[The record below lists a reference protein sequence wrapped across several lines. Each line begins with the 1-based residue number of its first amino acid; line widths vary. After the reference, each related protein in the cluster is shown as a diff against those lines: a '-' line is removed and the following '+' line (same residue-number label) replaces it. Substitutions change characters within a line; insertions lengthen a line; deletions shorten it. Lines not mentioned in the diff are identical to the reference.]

1 MSDQDGIAIVGMS
14 CRFPGALD
22 AAAYWSALRNGTDGI
37 SRFSADELL
46 AAGAPADQVR
56 RPEYVPARG
65 VLGGGDRFDWAYF
78 GYSRADAA
86 RIDPQQR
93 VLLECAANALDDAAL
108 DPHRFQGWVG
118 VFGGVDSGTPRLED
132 DGGDVLARMIGRE
145 KDYAATRIAYKLGLR
160 GPAVTVQ
167 SACST
172 SLVAVH
178 MACQSLLSYECD
190 AALAGGAALWL
201 PQTRGYLY
209 REGHVLSRDGRCRP
223 FDADATGMLT
233 SSGVGVVVL
242 KRLADALEQG
252 DRVVAVI
259 RGSAIN
265 NDGGEK
271 VGFTTPAFAG
281 QRDVIRMAM
290 AQADADPAD
299 IRYVEAH
306 GTGTRVGDPI
316 EVAALAAAFG
326 NAPRPEHCWIG
337 SVKSNLGHTGAASGV
352 AGLIKTALMLQGR
365 ELVPTLHYQSPNPE
379 LRLAETPFR
388 VCAQRGP
395 LAQDG
400 PLLASVSSFGL
411 GGTNAHAVLE
421 APAVDTRP
429 PARPVPRLFAL
440 SAATPGALERLREDT
455 ARRLEDADP
464 PRMDDV
470 ARTLAVG
477 RREHPHRLAVRAAD
491 ADGLAVALRE
501 TVPSPTVPAAT
512 RTAFL
517 FPGQGTLRPGAG
529 RAAYALLPRFRE
541 AFDEVAGLAEARFGT
556 RLTTLLD
563 PDTDPG
569 RVRDTG
575 FQHLGLFT
583 LGYALAEQFAAWG
596 VTPEG
601 MLGHS
606 LGEYV
611 AAACAGVWTLP
622 DALALVQERGRVMQ
636 EIAEGRMLAVIAD
649 RETADSLLGPA
660 LDTGKYWVAIDSTD
674 HTVVSGKPEHI
685 AALHTSL
692 EAQEVTT
699 RLLDFDRGA
708 HSPLMDP
715 GTAALRA
722 AVAATTTRGG
732 APRIVSNLTGAWARP
747 EDFGDPDYWAD
758 HMCGTVRLTDSF
770 GTLLDEGCN
779 VFLELGP
786 GASLS
791 RGVRRHKDWDADG
804 TAVTLLGPSPKE
816 EREAL
821 LQALGTLWQRGLPIP
836 LEELAVEP
844 GSMPVSLPP
853 HPLEPSPCTAPS
865 ARTTPSGQG
874 PRTTDTPGT
883 GDPLTHERW
892 VQTPAAGAGHH
903 DLVVV
908 AAGPEPG
915 ADPGRPPARPR
926 AGTPGDVLTDG
937 FLAALTGADPVG
949 PTVRLGAGELGRV
962 PQAVAEPAA
971 TAPLVVVVPDGPA
984 DDACTAGLDELADRT
999 EATLLVLA
1007 PGAAGFPARGGN
1019 GPLTAW
1025 ADHRARRG
1033 GTWPV
1038 YVLDPGTGEAPG
1050 LPPALSADAH
1060 VYAWNHGHWWSRT
1073 EAPLPRPQTEP
1084 APSPVVAVV
1093 APGRAGARH
1102 AAELAAAGLRVG
1114 AFAAG
1119 TAGTAETGPAIAGAL
1134 GDVRWRHAGERL
1146 SQRPDL
1152 NAHLDDYCAALIAR
1166 FVLGRA
1172 VLEPGT
1178 RVAAD
1183 ELRRR
1188 LDPDRRHPLVVDF
1201 FLRTLRSRGWL
1212 HGTDEKFT
1220 VDAGAAGLTA
1230 AALDRREALGELPGL
1245 RLMLEEVA
1253 EAFPD
1258 VFDGRREPVSVL
1270 WPDGEETHLRERLR
1284 DNAPAVYD
1292 ASAALDALADTVRA
1306 AGRAAHDD
1314 APLRVLEIGAGH
1326 GNFTWRLLEQWP
1338 DRGAAEYHVTDV
1350 SPLQARRAEVRGA
1363 ELGLTGLRFGTF
1375 DITRDPVE
1383 QGLAPGTYD
1392 LVVGYNVVHIAPR
1405 VRDALR
1411 GLGRLLRP
1419 GGLLGL
1425 VELTRVPLWNDML
1438 NSLAPG
1444 WWDFDDDLRQDSIHL
1459 DEAAWRQALDETGFT
1474 GVRVLPDTED
1484 ADHALFLATAA
1495 AHSDTARETHPAAHL
1510 AAETRRLLPDRTVD
1524 AVVLLA
1530 DGADP
1535 RPAADLRADL
1545 RDDPSWD
1552 GGDIWLVSEDPPAGA
1567 DWRTAAARGLLDP
1580 PESTEPARGHHLR
1593 LPRLDAPHLRWL
1605 PSLIGRDG
1613 VPGVVRVSAAATPP
1627 LPTTPA
1633 TGHLPEGDADVRAAA
1648 AEARDAEA
1656 SGARTPGA
1664 HDDGPARLLGELWC
1678 EVLGVPRAD
1687 TTDEFFALGGE
1698 SLMAVYFLTQIRER
1712 LDVRVTMADFMA
1724 APTYGQLLDT
1734 VRRALPQQ
1742 PRPGSGTV
1750 EPAVAGPAPAGLI
1763 TFRATGSRTPAF
1775 FVAPA
1780 AGSSLCYRELAGLLD
1795 DDQPFYGLDSPG
1807 LEDGTRPLYRFQD
1820 LAAHHIAA
1828 IRRVR
1833 PHGPYVLGGWS
1844 IGAMVA
1850 HEMARRFQAMGEQ
1863 VELLVFVDG
1872 LLPHTHGWP
1881 VATRP
1886 KHLVH
1891 NLWYHLQASADAV
1904 RGPGRDTGLG
1914 KTLALTNGTQAGGR
1928 RPGGLQGLGPA
1939 FVRVHNAGI
1948 RAMLRYRPY
1957 PVRCPVVL
1965 FKAGMDAPQRARLR
1979 DRLAP
1984 LYPAGLRV
1992 EPAAG
1997 DHWTLLSHDHV
2008 GRLAEAVDRELA
2020 GLREKRR

>member
-1 MSDQDGIAIVGMS
+1 MSDQDGIAIVGTA

-22 AAAYWSALRNGTDGI
+22 TAAYWAALRNGKDGI
-37 SRFSADELL
+37 SRFSTDELL
-46 AAGAPADQVR
+46 AAGAPADLVR

-108 DPHRFQGWVG
+108 DPRRFQGWVG
-118 VFGGVDSGTPRLED
+118 VFGGVDSGTPQPET
-132 DGGDVLARMIGRE
+132 DGGDVLARMIGRD

-172 SLVAVH
+172 SLVSVH

-223 FDADATGMLT
+223 FDAAATGMLT

-242 KRLADALEQG
+242 KRLADALENG

-265 NDGGEK
+265 NDGSEK
-271 VGFTTPAFAG
+271 IGFTTPAFAG

-306 GTGTRVGDPI
+306 GTGTRVGDPV
-316 EVAALAAAFG
+316 EVSALAAAFG
-326 NAPRPEHCWIG
+326 NAPRPERCWIG

-379 LRLAETPFR
+379 LRLEETPFR
-388 VCAQRGP
+388 VCTERGP

-421 APAVDTRP
+421 APAVDRRP
-429 PARPVPRLFAL
+429 PARPVPRLIAL
-440 SAATPGALERLREDT
+440 SAATPAALERLREDT

-477 RREHPHRLAVRAAD
+477 RRQHPHRLAVRATDSGEVA
-491 ADGLAVALRE
+491 AALRE
-501 TVPSPTVPAAT
+501 TAPSPAASAAT
-512 RTAFL
+512 RAAFL

-529 RAAYALLPRFRE
+529 RAAHALLPRFRE
-541 AFDEVAGLAEARFGT
+541 AFDEVADLAAARFGT
-556 RLTTLLD
+556 RLTSLLD
-563 PDTDPG
+563 PDTDPDQ
-569 RVRDTG
+569 VRDTG
-575 FQHLGLFT
+575 FQQLGLFA
-583 LGYALAEQFAAWG
+583 LGYALAEQFTAWG
-596 VTPEG
+596 VVPEG
-601 MLGHS
+601 MLGQS
-606 LGEYV
+606 VGEYV
-611 AAACAGVWTLP
+611 AAACAGVWALP
-622 DALALVQERGRVMQ
+622 DALALVQERGRAMR
-636 EIAEGRMLAVIAD
+636 EIAQGRMLAVMAE
-649 RETADSLLGPA
+649 RETVRRLLERAP
-660 LDTGKYWVAIDSTD
+660 DTGTFWVATDSTD
-674 HTVVSGKPEHI
+674 HTVVSGQPEHI

-692 EAQEVTT
+692 EAQGATT
-699 RLLDFDRGA
+699 RLLDVACAA

-715 GTAALRA
+715 AAAALRA
-722 AVAATTTRGG
+722 AVAATTTRDGEY
-732 APRIVSNLTGAWARP
+732 RVVSNLTGAWART
-747 EDFGDPDYWAD
+747 EDFGNPEYWAD
-758 HMCGTVRLTDSF
+758 HLCGTVRLTDSF
-770 GTLLDEGCN
+770 GTLLDAGCN
-779 VFLELGP
+779 VFVELGP
-786 GASLS
+786 GVSLS
-791 RGVRRHKDWDADG
+791 RGVRRHKNWDADG
-804 TAVTLLGPSPKE
+804 AAVTLLGPAPKD
-816 EREAL
+816 ERAAL
-821 LQALGTLWQRGLPIP
+821 LQALGTLWQHGLPIP
-836 LEELAVEP
+836 LDEIAVEP
-844 GSMPVSLPP
+844 GAIPVSLPP
-853 HPLEPSPCTAPS
+853 HPLEPSSCTDLSQP
-865 ARTTPSGQG
+865 ARPRQG
-874 PRTTDTPGT
+874 PGTAAAPGT

-892 VQTPAAGAGHH
+892 VQTAAAGVGHH

-908 AAGPEPG
+908 AAGPQPE
-915 ADPGRPPARPR
+915 ADPERPPAPPR
-926 AGTPGDVLTDG
+926 AKTPDTILTDG

-949 PTVRLGAGELGRV
+949 PTVRLGAGELGRIW
-962 PQAVAEPAA
+962 QAVAEPAA

-984 DDACTAGLDELADRT
+984 DEACVAGLDELADRT
-999 EATLLVLA
+999 EATLLVVS
-1007 PGAAGFPARGGN
+1007 PGTAGFPARGS
-1019 GPLTAW
+1019 GPLAAW

-1033 GTWPV
+1033 GKWPV

-1050 LPPALSADAH
+1050 LPPVLSADAR
-1060 VYAWNHGHWWSRT
+1060 VYAWNQGHWWSRT
-1073 EAPLPRPQTEP
+1073 DAPLPQPQTEAA
-1084 APSPVVAVV
+1084 APPPVVAVV
-1093 APGRAGARH
+1093 APDRAGARH
-1102 AAELAAAGLRVG
+1102 AAELAAAGVRVG

-1119 TAGTAETGPAIAGAL
+1119 TAGTAGSDPATAGAV
-1134 GDVRWRHAGERL
+1134 GDVRWRHEGERL

-1172 VLEPGT
+1172 ALEPGA

-1188 LDPDRRHPLVVDF
+1188 LDPDQRLPLVVEF

-1212 HGTDEKFT
+1212 HGTGEKFT
-1220 VDAGAAGLTA
+1220 VDAGAADLTA
-1230 AALDRREALGELPGL
+1230 AALDHREALGEVPGL

-1292 ASAALDALADTVRA
+1292 ASAALDALTDTLRA

-1326 GNFTWRLLEQWP
+1326 GNFTWRLLEDWP

-1350 SPLQARRAEVRGA
+1350 SPLQVRRAEARGA
-1363 ELGLTGLRFGTF
+1363 ELGLTGMRFNTF

-1392 LVVGYNVVHIAPR
+1392 IVVGYNVVHVAPR
-1405 VRDALR
+1405 VRHALQ

-1438 NSLAPG
+1438 NSLSPG

-1459 DEAAWRQALDETGFT
+1459 DESAWRRALDETGFT

-1495 AHSDTARETHPAAHL
+1495 APPDTSRETHPAAHL
-1510 AAETRRLLPDRTVD
+1510 AAETRRQLPDRQVD

-1530 DGADP
+1530 DGGDP
-1535 RPAADLRADL
+1535 RPAADLWAGL
-1545 RDDPSWD
+1545 RDDLPWD
-1552 GGDIWLVSEDPPAGA
+1552 GAEVWLLSEDPPAGT
-1567 DWRTAAARGLLDP
+1567 DWRTDAARCLLDP
-1580 PESTEPARGHHLR
+1580 PEGTEPARRHHLR
-1593 LPRLDAPHLRWL
+1593 LPRMDAPHLRWL

-1613 VPGVVRVSAAATPP
+1613 VPGVVRLSAAAALP
-1627 LPTTPA
+1627 LPA
-1633 TGHLPEGDADVRAAA
+1633 GAASGDLSEAAGAERAEA
-1648 AEARDAEA
+1648 AEDHGTEA
-1656 SGARTPGA
+1656 SGAAAPGA
-1664 HDDGPARLLGELWC
+1664 HDDGPARILGELWC

-1687 TTDEFFALGGE
+1687 MADEFFALGGE
-1698 SLMAVYFLTQIRER
+1698 SLMAVYFLTQLRER

-1724 APTYGQLLDT
+1724 ATTYGQLLET
-1734 VRRALPQQ
+1734 VRRTLPQQ
-1742 PRPGSGTV
+1742 PGPRSGPA
-1750 EPAVAGPAPAGLI
+1750 EPAAAGPAPAGLI
-1763 TFRATGSRTPAF
+1763 TFRSTGSRTPAF

-1807 LEDGTRPLYRFQD
+1807 LEDGTRPLHRFQD
-1820 LAAHHIAA
+1820 MAAHHIEA

-1863 VELLVFVDG
+1863 VELLVCVDG
-1872 LLPHTHGWP
+1872 VLPHTGGWP

-1891 NLWYHLQASADAV
+1891 NLWYHLQASAGAV

-1914 KTLALTNGTQAGGR
+1914 KTLALTPGTQAEGR
-1928 RPGGLQGLGPA
+1928 RPGLTAQGLGPA
-1939 FVRVHNAGI
+1939 FVRVHNASI

-1965 FKAGMDAPQRARLR
+1965 FKAGMDAPQRALLR

-1992 EPAAG
+1992 EPAPG
-1997 DHWTLLSHDHV
+1997 DHWTLLSHDNV
-2008 GRLAEAVDRELA
+2008 GRLAEAVDRELS
-2020 GLREKRR
+2020 GLREDRR

>member
-1 MSDQDGIAIVGMS
+1 MNVRPESRPSLDGMS
-14 CRFPGALD
+14 LTPALAGSRWEDDLKFGLTANVQLANGRLEAALSYRGDHLSQEQARELAAGLAELLDQFPQALDRPVASLVPDLMPVRDASAAPAPVRPPQYRDAVRLGLGPSGSPADDPGLDFWARYLHDAPAYLPMPVPKEPEEHRSLPVPLTDGVLPRLRALQAEHGVSLYMVAAAALATVLYRWTGQDDIVFGTPVSTREEGFEDVLGPCLNTVVIRCRRGRVDTPAAVLRQVRECVLQAFEHQRTPFERVVDRLNPQRRPSRAPYIDVTLTMESPEGSASLHGLRLDRLEIAQTHETLGKFGLALAVTQTGDQLSVTLNHRGDRIGARDADAFARSLGLVLDAFACAPDRSLATLDLATAAAGPADDGAYGGPQVTVAGMSAADLERSIAAVWREVLSVSHVGSSDNFFDLGGNSMLLSTLHNRLRTELHADLPIRHLFQFPTVGSLAAALAGTAPASEASSDDEFRQRARRGRRSRPAAGRRGWTASERPGRDRDRRHVLPVPGALD

-732 APRIVSNLTGAWARP
+732 APRIVSNLTGAWSRP

-1038 YVLDPGTGEAPG
+1038 YVLDPGTGEAP
-1050 LPPALSADAH
+1050 AC
-1060 VYAWNHGHWWSRT
+1060 R
-1073 EAPLPRPQTEP
+1073 PRCRPTP
-1084 APSPVVAVV
+1084 TSTPGTTVTGGRGRKHRC
-1093 APGRAGARH
+1093 PGRRPSRRPRRWWRWWRRAGREHGTPPNWPPRDCGSARSPPGPQ
-1102 AAELAAAGLRVG
+1102 APPKPGRRLPEPSATCAG
-1114 AFAAG
+1114 
-1119 TAGTAETGPAIAGAL
+1119 
-1134 GDVRWRHAGERL
+1134 
-1146 SQRPDL
+1146 
-1152 NAHLDDYCAALIAR
+1152 
-1166 FVLGRA
+1166 
-1172 VLEPGT
+1172 GT
-1178 RVAAD
+1178 RGSGCPSA
-1183 ELRRR
+1183 
-1188 LDPDRRHPLVVDF
+1188 
-1201 FLRTLRSRGWL
+1201 RTSTHTWTTTVPRSS
-1212 HGTDEKFT
+1212 
-1220 VDAGAAGLTA
+1220 
-1230 AALDRREALGELPGL
+1230 PGSSS
-1245 RLMLEEVA
+1245 A
-1253 EAFPD
+1253 
-1258 VFDGRREPVSVL
+1258 GRRWS
-1270 WPDGEETHLRERLR
+1270 
-1284 DNAPAVYD
+1284 
-1292 ASAALDALADTVRA
+1292 
-1306 AGRAAHDD
+1306 
-1314 APLRVLEIGAGH
+1314 
-1326 GNFTWRLLEQWP
+1326 
-1338 DRGAAEYHVTDV
+1338 
-1350 SPLQARRAEVRGA
+1350 
-1363 ELGLTGLRFGTF
+1363 
-1375 DITRDPVE
+1375 
-1383 QGLAPGTYD
+1383 
-1392 LVVGYNVVHIAPR
+1392 
-1405 VRDALR
+1405 
-1411 GLGRLLRP
+1411 
-1419 GGLLGL
+1419 
-1425 VELTRVPLWNDML
+1425 
-1438 NSLAPG
+1438 
-1444 WWDFDDDLRQDSIHL
+1444 
-1459 DEAAWRQALDETGFT
+1459 
-1474 GVRVLPDTED
+1474 
-1484 ADHALFLATAA
+1484 
-1495 AHSDTARETHPAAHL
+1495 
-1510 AAETRRLLPDRTVD
+1510 
-1524 AVVLLA
+1524 
-1530 DGADP
+1530 
-1535 RPAADLRADL
+1535 
-1545 RDDPSWD
+1545 
-1552 GGDIWLVSEDPPAGA
+1552 
-1567 DWRTAAARGLLDP
+1567 
-1580 PESTEPARGHHLR
+1580 
-1593 LPRLDAPHLRWL
+1593 
-1605 PSLIGRDG
+1605 
-1613 VPGVVRVSAAATPP
+1613 
-1627 LPTTPA
+1627 
-1633 TGHLPEGDADVRAAA
+1633 
-1648 AEARDAEA
+1648 
-1656 SGARTPGA
+1656 
-1664 HDDGPARLLGELWC
+1664 
-1678 EVLGVPRAD
+1678 
-1687 TTDEFFALGGE
+1687 
-1698 SLMAVYFLTQIRER
+1698 
-1712 LDVRVTMADFMA
+1712 
-1724 APTYGQLLDT
+1724 
-1734 VRRALPQQ
+1734 
-1742 PRPGSGTV
+1742 
-1750 EPAVAGPAPAGLI
+1750 PAPASRRTSCGAVW
-1763 TFRATGSRTPAF
+1763 TRTG
-1775 FVAPA
+1775 
-1780 AGSSLCYRELAGLLD
+1780 
-1795 DDQPFYGLDSPG
+1795 
-1807 LEDGTRPLYRFQD
+1807 GTRWWWTSSCAPSAPGAGCTAPTRSSPSTP
-1820 LAAHHIAA
+1820 
-1828 IRRVR
+1828 VR
-1833 PHGPYVLGGWS
+1833 P
-1844 IGAMVA
+1844 A
-1850 HEMARRFQAMGEQ
+1850 
-1863 VELLVFVDG
+1863 
-1872 LLPHTHGWP
+1872 
-1881 VATRP
+1881 
-1886 KHLVH
+1886 
-1891 NLWYHLQASADAV
+1891 
-1904 RGPGRDTGLG
+1904 
-1914 KTLALTNGTQAGGR
+1914 
-1928 RPGGLQGLGPA
+1928 
-1939 FVRVHNAGI
+1939 
-1948 RAMLRYRPY
+1948 
-1957 PVRCPVVL
+1957 
-1965 FKAGMDAPQRARLR
+1965 
-1979 DRLAP
+1979 
-1984 LYPAGLRV
+1984 
-1992 EPAAG
+1992 
-1997 DHWTLLSHDHV
+1997 
-2008 GRLAEAVDRELA
+2008 
-2020 GLREKRR
+2020 